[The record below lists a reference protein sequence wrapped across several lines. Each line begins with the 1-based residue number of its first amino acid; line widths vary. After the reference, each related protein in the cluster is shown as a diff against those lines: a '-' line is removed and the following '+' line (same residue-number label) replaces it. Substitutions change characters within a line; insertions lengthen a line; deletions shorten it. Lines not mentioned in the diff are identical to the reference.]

1 MSASNTPNSA
11 NNRQVDRLRN
21 VARDDLI
28 QAHGDAW
35 QWIASSGTWMT
46 GAQRCEVV
54 REVRLAQ
61 ECDLC
66 SARKNALSPAAVDG
80 THKSNG
86 VLPAGQVEAIHRLA
100 TDPGRLSKSWLE
112 GLFADGLDE
121 GVYVET
127 SGIVSIVMTMD
138 TFTWSMGLAP
148 EPVPAPITG
157 EPARYRP
164 PGAKINDCWVATVNH
179 GDHVAGDGPL
189 YGARASGVH
198 RALSL
203 VPATKIAVFD
213 LQMAHY
219 ISSEA
224 VATTAIEGLDRSISR
239 PQIEILASRVS
250 VLNQCLF

>member
-1 MSASNTPNSA
+1 MSSA
-11 NNRQVDRLRN
+11 MLAPESLRG

-28 QAHGDAW
+28 DAHKAAW
-35 QWIASSGTWMT
+35 DWIARPGTWMT

-54 REVRLAQ
+54 RETRLAQ
-61 ECDLC
+61 TCDLC
-66 SARKNALSPAAVDG
+66 DRRKQALSPAAIEG
-80 THKSNG
+80 AHESNG
-86 VLPAGQVEAIHRLA
+86 ILPAAQVDAIHRLA
-100 TDPGRLSKSWLE
+100 TDPGRLSKGWLE
-112 GLFADGLDE
+112 KLFADGLDD

-138 TFTWSMGLAP
+138 TFTWAMGLDP
-148 EPVPAPITG
+148 EPVPAPVAG

-164 PGAKINDCWVATVNH
+164 PGAKINDCWVATVNY
-179 GDHVAGDGPL
+179 GDHVASDGPL

-224 VATTAIEGLDRSISR
+224 VASMAVDGLDRSISR
-239 PQIEILASRVS
+239 SQIEILASRVS